1 MGKNTKEYF
10 CSIILICCM
19 FFPICY
25 ATSNQKEI
33 VQEILNF
40 CTNNRH
46 KYVAILDQGF
56 SNMEATSL
64 FVNPMYDVRSQ
75 FIKKEKLEQRKSY
88 HESESNLDTLIIQK
102 NNNLEFSDILKIL
115 NTRKI
120 QKSILVVTENEVEE
134 FKVSICLHFDEFYN
148 LFTLHSHCS
157 FQNAARDFA
166 QNSYFYLLT
175 TSSNTNFEVIFYHHN
190 QDLLKVQNNMT

>member
-1 MGKNTKEYF
+1 
-10 CSIILICCM
+10 M

-25 ATSNQKEI
+25 AAGNQKEI

-46 KYVAILDQGF
+46 KYVAILDQGL
-56 SNMEATSL
+56 SNIEASSL

-134 FKVSICLHFDEFYN
+134 FKVSICLHFDEFNN
-148 LFTLHSHCS
+148 LFTLHSH
-157 FQNAARDFA
+157 
-166 QNSYFYLLT
+166 LLF
-175 TSSNTNFEVIFYHHN
+175 SEFC
-190 QDLLKVQNNMT
+190 

>member
-1 MGKNTKEYF
+1 
-10 CSIILICCM
+10 M

-25 ATSNQKEI
+25 AAGNQKEI

-40 CTNNRH
+40 CSNNRH
-46 KYVAILDQGF
+46 KYVAILDQGL
-56 SNMEATSL
+56 SNIEASSL

-75 FIKKEKLEQRKSY
+75 FVKKEFLQQRKSY
-88 HESESNLDTLIIQK
+88 HESESNLDTLIIRK

-134 FKVSICLHFDEFYN
+134 FKVSI
-148 LFTLHSHCS
+148 
-157 FQNAARDFA
+157 
-166 QNSYFYLLT
+166 
-175 TSSNTNFEVIFYHHN
+175 
-190 QDLLKVQNNMT
+190 